1 MANPTETGKD
11 AEVSVNGQTIVYT
24 TTSYTINYETDSS
37 DMNDSPTPTTA
48 IYSRYM
54 DGSLEWDGSQIEA
67 HSVFINSDGSQV
79 EDISLRIS
87 DTEKTYRV
95 TDVTLES
102 LDGDKPSDGKSSG
115 TIEWRGDN
123 FRRE

>member
-11 AEVSVNGQTIVYT
+11 AEVSVNGTTIAYT
-24 TTSYTINYETDSS
+24 TASYTITYETDSS

-54 DGSLEWDGSQIEA
+54 EGSLEWDGSQIEA
-67 HSVFINSDGSQV
+67 HEAFLNDEGAQF

-115 TIEWRGDN
+115 TIDWRGDN

>member
-11 AEVSVNGQTIVYT
+11 AEISVNGTTIAYT
-24 TTSYTINYETDSS
+24 TTSYTITYETDSS

-54 DGSLEWDGSQIEA
+54 EGTIEWDGSQIEA
-67 HSVFINSDGSQV
+67 HTAFFNAEGAQYD
-79 EDISLRIS
+79 DISLRIR
-87 DTEKTYRV
+87 DTEKTYRATEV
-95 TDVTLES
+95 TMTS
-102 LDGDKPSDGKSSG
+102 LDGEKPSDGKSNG
-115 TIEWRGDN
+115 TIEWRADS